1 MISRVPVLVVAC
13 LLLASLQLSAAEYR
27 PVRGSVLVVMKSSSG
42 TEDQEFRSLMLSVVR
57 VEVEDRELAMVEPVP
72 SPPEGEQ
79 PLDSAKKAGAEF
91 GLLVAYTMGSQEVSY
106 DLEWYD
112 VAARKKAASA
122 SRKSA
127 LDFTLDVSIASA
139 VVEILEGQKDRISA
153 LPLKPD
159 PNAVQETATPSVEA
173 APVELGKDVV
183 RLEKVKPFLLSVGV
197 EPLISTFSATEY
209 IQDLFWGAKLNLA
222 WRFALGGGAGGL
234 GLTSGFQ
241 RYDVVNVGH
250 PGTFYGI
257 PVGAQIQYGT
267 RMPGPFD
274 FFAHLEGGVLIWYW
288 DQTTSGGSLVN
299 GVVWFISG
307 GVGLVVDILKNFGVA
322 IDVTYSYYPMNPA
335 FTFLEP
341 SLMLLLKL

>member
-1 MISRVPVLVVAC
+1 MISRVPVLVVVC

-27 PVRGSVLVVMKSSSG
+27 PVRGSVLVLVKSSDG
-42 TEDQEFRSLMLSVVR
+42 TEDQELTSLMLSVVR
-57 VEVEDRELAMVEPVP
+57 VEVEDRELAMVEPAS

-91 GLLVAYTMGSQEVSY
+91 SLVVVYTMGGQEVSY
-106 DLEWYD
+106 DLQWYD
-112 VAARKKAASA
+112 VAARTKAAST

-139 VVEILEGQKDRISA
+139 VVEILDGQKDRILA

-159 PNAVQETATPSVEA
+159 PNAAQVTATPPVEA
-173 APVELGKDVV
+173 APVEFGKDIV
-183 RLEKVKPFLLSVGV
+183 RLEEVKPFLLSVGV

-209 IQDLFWGAKLNLA
+209 VQGLFWGAKASVA
-222 WRFALGGGAGGL
+222 WRFALLGGVGGL
-234 GLTSGFQ
+234 GITSGYQ
-241 RYDVVNVGH
+241 RYDVVNVTY
-250 PGTFYGI
+250 PGPFSGI
-257 PVGAQIQYGT
+257 PIGAQVQYGT
-267 RMPGPFD
+267 RMPGALN
-274 FFAHLEGGVLIWYW
+274 FFTHFEGGVLVWSW
-288 DQTTSGGSLVN
+288 NQTSSGGNLLN
-299 GVVWFISG
+299 GVVWFIAG

-322 IDVTYSYYPMNPA
+322 IDVTYSYYPLNPA